1 MIMFVSIRRYQL
13 MKDFFCPEVCGR
25 IWIRSIE
32 TMRNCVLLFI
42 SVLLNRDNCL
52 VGLQSPLQ
60 GRWVQYLIAIAGLSQ
75 HIGLREIFLRHVGR
89 RFLICDIYLCQIG
102 KGLRKRHGIVS
113 AAHRRVGAHFYRE
126 SLLCDDAL
134 EILPFIRH
142 ITFQL
147 RERVYRCSKFRSHA
161 SEFAATMLK

>member
-1 MIMFVSIRRYQL
+1 VIIFVPIRRYKL
-13 MKDFFCPEVCGR
+13 VKDLFCPEVRCR
-25 IWIRSIE
+25 IWIRPIQ
-32 TMRNCVLLFI
+32 TMRNSVLLLI
-42 SVLLNRDNCL
+42 SVLLNRDDGL

-75 HIGLREIFLRHVGR
+75 HIGLREILLRHVGR

-102 KGLRKRHGIVS
+102 KSLRERHGIVG

-126 SLLCDDAL
+126 GLLCDDAL

-147 RERVYRCSKFRSHA
+147 GE
-161 SEFAATMLK
+161 